1 MNQHVERLI
10 ATLQV
15 HLALAEKQAERLFA
29 LAPRVTDPQAR
40 KECQQLA
47 KEAENQAAEI
57 REQIQPLEGEEPLT
71 A

>member
-15 HLALAEKQAERLFA
+15 HLAFAETQSERLLA
-29 LAPRVTDPQAR
+29 LAQRITDPQVR

-57 REQIQPLEGEEPLT
+57 RDQIQQLEGEEL
-71 A
+71 